1 MQDRPPELNRAPAHL
16 WAIGVIGLLWNSFG
30 CLDYTMTKLDPV
42 AYMTSVGMGAE
53 EIAYTQMLPGWL
65 SAFWALGV
73 WGSLAG
79 SVLLLVRSRHAVA
92 AFAVSLI
99 GLAVSQVYQYL
110 DPTLP
115 ASMHSPGMVAMML
128 LIWGALLFFIGYAR
142 AMARRGVLR

>member
-1 MQDRPPELNRAPAHL
+1 MQDRPREPKRAPAHL

-42 AYMTSVGMGAE
+42 AYMTSAGMGAE

-79 SVLLLVRSRHAVA
+79 SVLLLLRSRHAVA

-115 ASMHSPGMVAMML
+115 ASMHSPGMVAMMV

-142 AMARRGVLR
+142 VMARCGVLR